1 MKKIHAE
8 QFNAK
13 QVFAMK
19 VKQRA
24 ASYITQRKKYTY
36 QDYLDLPDDG
46 SRYELINGEL
56 VMTPAPNTIHQTVTN
71 NLEDSLRSFL
81 RKNKTGKM
89 FHAPYDVVLSKK
101 NVLQPDI
108 LYISAERSGIITEN
122 NVAGVPDLIIEI
134 LSPGTAYYDLL
145 EKKEIYEQF
154 GIKEY
159 WIVDPKKQRI
169 DIYRNVEQRFEL
181 NQRIES
187 AGIAKS
193 LVIKGFEVSLEN
205 IFSLE

>member
-1 MKKIHAE
+1 MKIKE
-8 QFNAK
+8 P
-13 QVFAMK
+13 
-19 VKQRA
+19 A
-24 ASYITQRKKYTY
+24 ASYVIHRKKYTY

-46 SRYELINGEL
+46 NRYELINGEL

-71 NLEDSLRSFL
+71 NFEDSLRSFL
-81 RKNKTGKM
+81 RKNKMGKM

-101 NVLQPDI
+101 NVVQPDI
-108 LYISAERSGIITEN
+108 LYVSAERSGIITES

-154 GIKEY
+154 GVPEY
-159 WIVDPKKQRI
+159 WIVDPKKLRI
-169 DIYRNVEQRFEL
+169 DVYQNVGQRFEL
-181 NQRIES
+181 NQRVES
-187 AGIAKS
+187 EGIAKS
-193 LVIKGFEVSLEN
+193 IVIKGFEVKIEN

>member
-1 MKKIHAE
+1 
-8 QFNAK
+8 
-13 QVFAMK
+13 MK
-19 VKQRA
+19 VKERA
-24 ASYITQRKKYTY
+24 ASYITQKKKYTY
-36 QDYLDLPDDG
+36 QDYFDLPDDG
-46 SRYELINGEL
+46 KRYELINGEL

-101 NVLQPDI
+101 NVVQPDI
-108 LYISAERSGIITEN
+108 LYISNERSGIINEN
-122 NVAGVPDLIIEI
+122 NVVGTPDLIIEI

-154 GIKEY
+154 GVEEY
-159 WIVDPKKQRI
+159 WIVDPKKLRI
-169 DIYRNVEQRFEL
+169 DVYQNIEQRFEL
-181 NQRIES
+181 NQRVES
-187 AGIAKS
+187 EGIAKS
-193 LVIKGFEVSLEN
+193 VVIKGFEVKIEN